1 MKRAVQIVML
11 IAAAALPRLGAAQA
25 VDPAPLSFDLE
36 RLELNPSGN
45 GSAVV
50 GSAELLPAGTFRS
63 AVLAH
68 YANEPLLLVAD
79 DQVRG
84 RIIRERLTLHLM
96 RQYSVAQRVELAI
109 LLPIVVFQ
117 SGDDLTG
124 AGLHRLAP
132 GGLSSPVLSARIGLL
147 RSADGSPIDLAVQFA
162 SALPFGNAYAFARN
176 PGFSLAPRMMA
187 SMKVLDQ
194 WMINAEGGASL
205 RPPVTLGD
213 LTIHNELNANIGI
226 ATLNQGLRGELALRG
241 GYYFNKAPNSLE
253 VLAGARYGLTD
264 RIDLTTVVSYGAL
277 RTPGT
282 PLFRILFGA
291 SFLESSKAS
300 GTQPSTPAP
309 TPVLI
314 SQASKPPDSVTKTD
328 QARKPGEFES
338 QKPGGN
344 TVLTVANQASNKPV
358 CTPGQS
364 HDPKA
369 CPELDLDNDGLK
381 NSADTCPA
389 AAEDKDGFQ
398 DADGCPDPDN
408 DADTVADAQDKCP
421 TEAGP
426 VDREGCPLPDEDK
439 DGVEDSQDGC
449 PKIAGPA
456 DRKGCP
462 LSDTD
467 GDGILDSADGC
478 PSDKGPLEARGCP
491 VKDTDG
497 DKIPDHLDNCPNEA
511 GTAKNRGCA
520 AAEKQLVY
528 ITREKLVIT
537 DTVHFATNSARVL
550 PKSFLLLKQVA
561 RVIKDH
567 PEIRKVIVEGH
578 TDNVGNALKN
588 LRLSQQRA
596 DSIRRYLVLQG
607 ISPSRLEAK
616 GYGHTRPIMPN
627 LMPRGRA
634 ANRRV
639 EFTIP
644 EAE

>member
-1 MKRAVQIVML
+1 MSRQSGTLMVAFLLWAPVM
-11 IAAAALPRLGAAQA
+11 AQA
-25 VDPAPLSFDLE
+25 QVAASPSTFDLE
-36 RLELNPSGN
+36 RLELNPSGL
-45 GSAVV
+45 GSLVV
-50 GSAELLPAGTFRS
+50 GAGELLPASSFRS
-63 AVLAH
+63 AVIAH
-68 YANEPLLLVAD
+68 YENEPLLLMANGQRQGKLV
-79 DQVRG
+79 Q
-84 RIIRERLTLHLM
+84 ERLTLHLM
-96 RQYSVAQRVELAI
+96 RQYSLAQRVEFALI
-109 LLPIVVFQ
+109 LPIVVFQ
-117 SGDDLTG
+117 AGD
-124 AGLHRLAP
+124 RLQYPGVPEQIAT
-132 GGLSSPVLSARIGLL
+132 GGLASPVLSARVALL
-147 RSADGSPIDLAVQFA
+147 RSMDGWPLDAALQVST
-162 SALPFGNAYAFARN
+162 ALPFGNPNAFARN
-176 PGFSLAPRMMA
+176 PGLTFAPRLLL
-187 SMKVLDQ
+187 SRRLLD
-194 WMINAEGGASL
+194 WVMVSGEFGGLL

-213 LTIHNELNANIGI
+213 EGIHNELSANAAVSSLTG
-226 ATLNQGLRGELALRG
+226 ALRGELALRS
-241 GYYFNKAPNSLE
+241 GYYFEKAPSSVE
-253 VLAGARYGLTD
+253 VLAGVRYALTD
-264 RIDLTTVVSYGAL
+264 RIELTTVASAGLL

-282 PLFRILFGA
+282 PLFRVLFGA
-291 SFLESSKAS
+291 SFLE
-300 GTQPSTPAP
+300 GTKFQDLNRPATRPQLVQLPADTTAPVAKVDAKPEDKKPSPC
-309 TPVLI
+309 
-314 SQASKPPDSVTKTD
+314 
-328 QARKPGEFES
+328 
-338 QKPGGN
+338 
-344 TVLTVANQASNKPV
+344 VA
-358 CTPGQS
+358 GQS

-369 CPELDLDNDGLK
+369 CPDLDLDNDGIK
-381 NSADTCPA
+381 NSADTCPG

-408 DADTVADAQDKCP
+408 DADTVPDAQDKCP
-421 TEAGP
+421 NEAGP

-439 DGVEDSQDGC
+439 DGVEDSLDDC

-497 DKIPDHLDNCPNEA
+497 DKVPDHQDNCPTEA

-520 AAEKQLVY
+520 PAQKQLVY

-567 PEIRKVIVEGH
+567 PEIRKVVVEGH

-596 DSIRRYLVLQG
+596 DSVRRYLVLQG
-607 ISPSRLEAK
+607 VSSSRLEAK

-644 EAE
+644 EAD